1 MQTRPRDGYLFWAL
15 QLGGWTAY
23 AVALMVPWLGRYPL
37 SVMWSNKLV
46 IASTG
51 LLTSSGL
58 RAIYRRVAREGAS
71 IPALSLLA
79 VAASVAGAFAWNA
92 AASAILGR
100 SLLNDS
106 VLLGALGTTLPRF
119 DGVLYHALVL
129 LTWSSLYLGARHYR
143 ALITE
148 RERTLRAESL
158 AREARLLALRYQIG
172 PHFLFNALNAVSTLV
187 VTDRKAD
194 ATATIARL
202 ADLLRVSLEPP
213 ENGMIPLRTELAIVD
228 AYVAVERVRFADR
241 LLVSVDADPH
251 ALDYRVPSMIL
262 QPLVENAVRHAVAVR
277 DDPTTIRISCHS
289 GRSAVGAESR
299 NRDHPDRETCHPERS
314 EGSSSSRPRGWPLF
328 RDGGDSSPP
337 ARRASARNDYLI
349 LTVSDNG
356 CGIGASPEGLG
367 IGLANIRARL
377 DELYPDTHTFIAGPT
392 PAGGFR
398 AEISMP
404 GSSEPSVA
412 QPTYVFEAQLA

>member
-1 MQTRPRDGYLFWAL
+1 MRTRSRNGHLFWTL
-15 QLGGWTAY
+15 QFVGWAAY
-23 AVALMVPWLGRYPL
+23 AIALMVPWLGRYPL

-46 IASTG
+46 IAGTG

-58 RAIYRRVAREGAS
+58 RVLYRRVAREGAS
-71 IPALSLLA
+71 IPSVSLLA

-100 SLLNDS
+100 SLQNDS
-106 VLLGALGTTLPRF
+106 VLLGALGRTLPRF

-143 ALITE
+143 ALIAE

-213 ENGMIPLRTELAIVD
+213 ENGIIPLRTELEIVE

-241 LLVSVDADPH
+241 LHVSIDADPH
-251 ALDYRVPSMIL
+251 VLDCRVPAMIL

-277 DDPTTIRISCHS
+277 DEPTMIQIS
-289 GRSAVGAESR
+289 
-299 NRDHPDRETCHPERS
+299 CHPERS
-314 EGSSSSRPRGWPLF
+314 EGSSSSRQSDWPPF
-328 RDGGDSSPP
+328 RDDGDSSPP
-337 ARRASARNDYLI
+337 ALRASARNDHLI

-356 CGIGASPEGLG
+356 SGIGTSPEGLG

-377 DELYPDTHTFIAGPT
+377 DELYPDTHTFVAGPT
-392 PAGGFR
+392 PGGGFR
-398 AEISMP
+398 AELSLP
-404 GSSEPSVA
+404 VSSELPVVRPA
-412 QPTYVFEAQLA
+412 NALEAQLA